1 MLERASLLAGFAFL
15 LLAWILPANEL
26 VLLSIGVS
34 LVAFAVIRLLA
45 RPRMSSNLPQSGRN
59 QMRQDF
65 ANLMKDVFAS
75 TADRASKSSVN
86 NALVRRG

>member
-1 MLERASLLAGFAFL
+1 MLEVASMLAGVVFL

-26 VLLSIGVS
+26 SLLSIGVS

-45 RPRMSSNLPQSGRN
+45 RPKMSSNLPQSGRN

-65 ANLMKDVFAS
+65 SNLMKDVSAP
-75 TADRASKSSVN
+75 DRVSKSSVN